1 MDFVSICLP
10 SWNGVEVLP
19 DCLESILNQKYK
31 DWEAI
36 VVNDGSDDSTQNI
49 IDFYAKKDKRI
60 KGIQIEHSGI
70 SVARQTGVN
79 NAKGKYIAVMDT
91 DCQMEPNRLK
101 EQLKRIQ
108 KDKSDICYSD
118 YLITLAN
125 NQIGYA
131 KSGDIKGKKVK
142 DILDRKY
149 PNSNQ
154 IVPNFTILAKKE
166 CFKNVYRPKYKVND
180 DLILIIEW
188 LKRGYKFSYIEN
200 PLVIH
205 TNTGYNVSTKQYKE
219 VLKITEQ
226 IRKEEGI

>member
-10 SWNGVEVLP
+10 TWNGVEVLS
-19 DCLESILNQKYK
+19 DCLESILRQTHQ

-36 VVNDGSDDSTQNI
+36 VVDDGSTDSTPEI
-49 IDFYAKKDKRI
+49 LKFYAKKDKRI
-60 KGIQIEHSGI
+60 KPIIIEHSGI
-70 SVARQTGVN
+70 SIARQTALNHSLGD
-79 NAKGKYIAVMDT
+79 YIAVMDT

-101 EQLKRIQ
+101 EQLKRIK

-118 YLITLAN
+118 YITPLPDGR
-125 NQIGYA
+125 IGYFPA
-131 KSGDIKGKKVK
+131 GDIKGKKVK

-166 CFKNVYRPKYKVND
+166 CFKNVYRPEYKVND
-180 DLILIIEW
+180 DLILIIKW
-188 LKRGYKFSYIEN
+188 LKRGYKFSYIKN

-205 TNTGYNVSTKQYKE
+205 TNTGYNVSTKKYKE
-219 VLKITEQ
+219 VLKITNEL
-226 IRKEEGI
+226 RKEEGI